1 MNHKKVKTQT
11 SCRKSLQRLMVLG
24 LLTAG
29 SVGAYAQNKVTGTVV
44 DANGEPII
52 GASVQVKGTKTGAV
66 TDLDGH
72 FTINNVKDG
81 QDLTISYVGFTT
93 QTVTLKGSAP
103 VNVTLQEDNQT
114 LNDVV
119 VIG

>member
-1 MNHKKVKTQT
+1 
-11 SCRKSLQRLMVLG
+11 MVLG
-24 LLTAG
+24 LLTAD

-103 VNVTLQEDNQT
+103 VNVTLRKTTRRSTT
-114 LNDVV
+114 LWLSATVR
-119 VIG
+119 